1 MSAPGMKDAR
11 TLPARARRRHRTLV
25 PRRCR
30 HGLLS
35 WPRQVFDRFPMRSIL
50 ITGAA
55 SGIGA
60 GIAHALA
67 AAGDHVIVSDLGLDG
82 AEAVAA
88 DIRGNGGS
96 AEAVALDV
104 TSDDSVAAALATIGR
119 PVDVLVNNAG
129 LQHVSPLEGFPMAK
143 WDFLVQVMLVGV
155 ARLTRAVLPGM
166 RERGFGR
173 IVNIGSIH
181 ALVASPYKSA
191 YVAAKHGLVGF
202 SKVIALETADTDIT
216 INTICPSYVKTPLVD
231 RQIADQARTRGI
243 SEADVVS
250 QVMLRP
256 MPKGVF
262 IGMDELAGTTAFLV
276 SPAARNMTGQTLVLD
291 GGWTVQ

>member
-1 MSAPGMKDAR
+1 M
-11 TLPARARRRHRTLV
+11 H
-25 PRRCR
+25 
-30 HGLLS
+30 
-35 WPRQVFDRFPMRSIL
+35 SIL

-60 GIAHALA
+60 GIAHELA
-67 AAGDHVIVSDLGLDG
+67 RAGHHIIVSDLDRDAAERVALAIRDG
-82 AEAVAA
+82 
-88 DIRGNGGS
+88 GGS
-96 AEAVALDV
+96 AESVALDV
-104 TSDDSVAAALATIGR
+104 TSDDSVAEALSTITR

-129 LQHVSPLEGFPMAK
+129 LQHVSPLEEFPVGK
-143 WDFLVQVMLVGV
+143 WDVLVQVMLVGV

-202 SKVIALETADTDIT
+202 SKVIALETADNDIT
-216 INTICPSYVKTPLVD
+216 INTVCPSYVKTPLVD

-250 QVMLRP
+250 QVMLKP

-262 IGMDELAGTTAFLV
+262 IEMDELAGVTAFLV
-276 SPAARNMTGQTLVLD
+276 SAAARNMTGQTLVLD

>member
-1 MSAPGMKDAR
+1 
-11 TLPARARRRHRTLV
+11 
-25 PRRCR
+25 
-30 HGLLS
+30 
-35 WPRQVFDRFPMRSIL
+35 MRSIL

-60 GIAHALA
+60 GIAQELA
-67 AAGDHVIVSDLGLDG
+67 AAGHHVIVSDLSVDG
-82 AEAVAA
+82 AGAVAA
-88 DIRGNGGS
+88 GIRARGGS

-104 TSDDSVAAALATIGR
+104 TSDDSVAAALAAISR

-129 LQHVSPLEGFPMAK
+129 LQHVSPLEEFPLAK
-143 WDFLVQVMLVGV
+143 WDFLVQVMLTGV

-216 INTICPSYVKTPLVD
+216 INTVCPSYVKTPLVD
-231 RQIADQARTRGI
+231 SQIADQARTRGL
-243 SEADVVS
+243 SESEVVS
-250 QVMLRP
+250 QVMLKP

-262 IGMDELAGTTAFLV
+262 IGMDELAGTTAFLI
-276 SPAARNMTGQTLVLD
+276 SAAARNMTGQTLVLD

>member
-1 MSAPGMKDAR
+1 MA
-11 TLPARARRRHRTLV
+11 T
-25 PRRCR
+25 RC
-30 HGLLS
+30 
-35 WPRQVFDRFPMRSIL
+35 IL
-50 ITGAA
+50 ITGAG

-60 GIAHALA
+60 GIATELA
-67 AAGDHVIVSDLGLDG
+67 AAGHHLVVTDVNLD
-82 AEAVAA
+82 AANAVAA
-88 DIRGNGGS
+88 GIRDAGGS
-96 AEAVALDV
+96 AEALVLDV
-104 TSDDSVAAALATIGR
+104 TSDDSVAAALAAVSR

-129 LQHVSPLEGFPMAK
+129 LQHVAALEEFPIPK

-173 IVNIGSIH
+173 IINIGSIH
-181 ALVASPYKSA
+181 SLVASPYKSA

-216 INTICPSYVKTPLVD
+216 INTLCPTYVKTPLVD
-231 RQIADQARTRGI
+231 KQIADQARTRGI
-243 SEADVVS
+243 PESQVVS
-250 QVMLRP
+250 DVMLKP

-262 IGMDELAGTTAFLV
+262 IEYDELAGTTAFLM
-276 SPAARNMTGQTLVLD
+276 SHAARNITGHTIEID

>member
-1 MSAPGMKDAR
+1 
-11 TLPARARRRHRTLV
+11 
-25 PRRCR
+25 
-30 HGLLS
+30 
-35 WPRQVFDRFPMRSIL
+35 MRSIL

-60 GIAHALA
+60 GIAHELA
-67 AAGDHVIVSDLGLDG
+67 AAGHHVIVSDLALDA
-82 AEAVAA
+82 AEATAA
-88 DIRGNGGS
+88 DIRAKGGL

-104 TSDDSVAAALATIGR
+104 TSDQSVAAALAAISR

-129 LQHVSPLEGFPMAK
+129 LQHVSPLEEFPLAK

-243 SEADVVS
+243 SEAEVVG
-250 QVMLRP
+250 QVMLKP

-262 IGMDELAGTTAFLV
+262 IEMDELAGTTAFLL

>member
-1 MSAPGMKDAR
+1 MA
-11 TLPARARRRHRTLV
+11 T
-25 PRRCR
+25 RC
-30 HGLLS
+30 
-35 WPRQVFDRFPMRSIL
+35 IL
-50 ITGAA
+50 ITGAG

-60 GIAHALA
+60 GIATELA
-67 AAGDHVIVSDLGLDG
+67 AARHHLVVTDVNR
-82 AEAVAA
+82 EAADTVAA
-88 DIRGNGGS
+88 GIRSAGGS
-96 AEAVALDV
+96 AEALVLDV
-104 TSDDSVAAALATIGR
+104 TSDDSVAAALAAVSR

-129 LQHVSPLEGFPMAK
+129 LQHVAPLEEFPIAK

-181 ALVASPYKSA
+181 SLVASPYKSA

-202 SKVIALETADTDIT
+202 SKVVALETADTDIT
-216 INTICPSYVKTPLVD
+216 INTLCPTYVKTPLVD
-231 RQIADQARTRGI
+231 KQIADQARTRGI
-243 SEADVVS
+243 PESQVVS
-250 QVMLRP
+250 DVMLKP

-262 IGMDELAGTTAFLV
+262 IEYDELAGTTAFLM
-276 SPAARNMTGQTLVLD
+276 SHAARNITGHTLEID

>member
-1 MSAPGMKDAR
+1 MQN
-11 TLPARARRRHRTLV
+11 L
-25 PRRCR
+25 
-30 HGLLS
+30 
-35 WPRQVFDRFPMRSIL
+35 SIL
-50 ITGAA
+50 VTGAA

-60 GIAHALA
+60 GVAARLA
-67 AAGDHVIVSDLGLDG
+67 ESGHHLIVSDLDPAA
-82 AEAVAA
+82 AETVAA
-88 DIRGNGGS
+88 GIRAAGGS

-104 TSDDSVAAALATIGR
+104 TSDDSVAAALAAISR

-129 LQHVSPLEGFPMAK
+129 LQHVSPLEEFPLGK
-143 WDFLVQVMLVGV
+143 WDFLIQVMLVGV

-166 RERGFGR
+166 RQRGFGR

-231 RQIADQARTRGI
+231 KQIADQARTRGI
-243 SEADVVS
+243 PEAEVVS
-250 QVMLRP
+250 QIMLKP

-262 IGMDELAGTTAFLV
+262 IEMDELAGITAFLC
-276 SPAARNMTGQTLVLD
+276 SPAARNMTGQTLVVD

>member
-1 MSAPGMKDAR
+1 
-11 TLPARARRRHRTLV
+11 
-25 PRRCR
+25 
-30 HGLLS
+30 
-35 WPRQVFDRFPMRSIL
+35 MRSIL

-67 AAGDHVIVSDLGLDG
+67 AEGHHIIVSDLSLDG

-88 DIRGNGGS
+88 DIRGQGGS

-104 TSDDSVAAALATIGR
+104 TSDDSVAAALAAVSR
-119 PVDVLVNNAG
+119 PVEVLVNNAG
-129 LQHVSPLEGFPMAK
+129 LQHVSPREEFPLAK

-173 IVNIGSIH
+173 VVNIGSIH

-202 SKVIALETADTDIT
+202 SKVLALETADTDIT

-250 QVMLRP
+250 QVMLKP

-262 IGMDELAGTTAFLV
+262 IEMDELAGTTAFLV
-276 SPAARNMTGQTLVLD
+276 SAAARNMTGQCLVLD